1 MTAGRSRSTLRIGY
15 VCSMKRLQERPAAA
29 LSTLLVTL
37 ALAAGAWASP
47 ATQAASPDERTD
59 QPRKLV
65 EYGEWRAFVMGTGE
79 ERACYVTPRE
89 VPAQADGR
97 AKDRPLLYVTYR
109 PGKNALNVVSY
120 FAGYDI
126 RPGSD
131 IEFDF
136 GGAKFRL
143 FTQEGSNG
151 AWSPSPELDARIVDA
166 MKARMSLTVRG
177 VDRDGREVTDTF
189 SLQGFTAVLY
199 RATNECGIR

>member
-1 MTAGRSRSTLRIGY
+1 
-15 VCSMKRLQERPAAA
+15 MKRPYQRPAAVLTPLLAA
-29 LSTLLVTL
+29 LV
-37 ALAAGAWASP
+37 LAAGAWASP
-47 ATQAASPDERTD
+47 DEATD

-65 EYGEWRAFVMGTGE
+65 EYGEWRALAMGAGE
-79 ERACYVTPRE
+79 GQTCYVTPRQIPPPVE
-89 VPAQADGR
+89 GR
-97 AKDRPLLYVTYR
+97 ASDRPLLYVTYR

-131 IEFDF
+131 VEFDF
-136 GGAKFRL
+136 GTAKFRL

-177 VDRDGREVTDTF
+177 TDRDGKEVTDTF

-199 RATNECGIR
+199 RATHECGIR